1 MKVLRVGSKTEK
13 KREDESK
20 KIEERFSSALSKTAC
35 TQGRVAA
42 GEIQEVQKESFK
54 TDIYFIFCFSL
65 LFLYRNRQRLQCN
78 VGRAEEGN
86 KRASQ
91 RTKERERER
100 ERNTGKQQ
108 QQQLLLMQQ
117 QSSAISGDGGTA
129 VGLKDRAVCV
139 LRSGYLSYTYGE
151 ATNGH
156 THTWEGA
163 YII

>member
-1 MKVLRVGSKTEK
+1 VKVLRVGSKTEK

-42 GEIQEVQKESFK
+42 GERFRKYKRNHSRQTFFFVCL
-54 TDIYFIFCFSL
+54 FCF
-65 LFLYRNRQRLQCN
+65 YTGTAKDCN
-78 VGRAEEGN
+78 AMWEEW
-86 KRASQ
+86 KKEASERASAP
-91 RTKERERER
+91 ERERDR
-100 ERNTGKQQ
+100 ETNTGKQQ

-139 LRSGYLSYTYGE
+139 LRPGYLSYTYGE

-163 YII
+163 SII

>member
-1 MKVLRVGSKTEK
+1 LGAKQKK

-42 GEIQEVQKESFK
+42 GEIQEAQKESFN
-54 TDIYFIFCFSL
+54 TDILFYFWFFSFVSIAEL
-65 LFLYRNRQRLQCN
+65 PKIAMQCGKSGRRKQAREPAHQR
-78 VGRAEEGN
+78 
-86 KRASQ
+86 
-91 RTKERERER
+91 ERERER
-100 ERNTGKQQ
+100 EEHRETAAATVAAAAELCNLWRWRQRG
-108 QQQLLLMQQ
+108 
-117 QSSAISGDGGTA
+117 SA

-139 LRSGYLSYTYGE
+139 IRPGYLSYTYGG

-156 THTWEGA
+156 THTSEGA

>member
-1 MKVLRVGSKTEK
+1 LQQERDSGSTKG
-13 KREDESK
+13 
-20 KIEERFSSALSKTAC
+20 I
-35 TQGRVAA
+35 
-42 GEIQEVQKESFK
+42 IQDGPF
-54 TDIYFIFCFSL
+54 FFCFSL
-65 LFLYRNRQRLQCN
+65 LFLYRHCQRLQCN
-78 VGRAEEGN
+78 VGIAEEGSE
-86 KRASQ
+86 RASQ
-91 RTKERERER
+91 RTKDRERET
-100 ERNTGKQQ
+100 NTGKQQ

-117 QSSAISGDGGTA
+117 QSSANSGDGGTA

>member
-1 MKVLRVGSKTEK
+1 LGAKQEK

-42 GEIQEVQKESFK
+42 GEFRKYKRNHSRQTFFFWDFSFISIAELPK
-54 TDIYFIFCFSL
+54 IAM
-65 LFLYRNRQRLQCN
+65 QCGKS
-78 VGRAEEGN
+78 GRR
-86 KRASQ
+86 KRASEPAHQ
-91 RTKERERER
+91 RERER
-100 ERNTGKQQ
+100 DEHRETAAAAVAVAAAAELCNLWRWRHRG
-108 QQQLLLMQQ
+108 
-117 QSSAISGDGGTA
+117 SA

-139 LRSGYLSYTYGE
+139 IRSGYLSYKYGE